1 MDFAYFPTLFIHS
14 WQQVQNVVCNFEKF
28 WERSRSQ
35 KYGTVV
41 ENLRLEMEL
50 ENIAEFYKKIFEKKG
65 KKKNDDDISHPIQFY
80 YFYNIRYLVK
90 RVP

>member
-65 KKKNDDDISHPIQFY
+65 KKKKMMMIYRIQSNFIISTIFV
-80 YFYNIRYLVK
+80 IS
-90 RVP
+90 

>member
-1 MDFAYFPTLFIHS
+1 MDFAYFLTLFIHS

-50 ENIAEFYKKIFEKKG
+50 ENIAEFYKKIFD
-65 KKKNDDDISHPIQFY
+65 KKKKKKMIIYRIQSNFII
-80 YFYNIRYLVK
+80 FTIFVTS
-90 RVP
+90 

>member
-1 MDFAYFPTLFIHS
+1 MDFAYFLTLFIHS

-35 KYGTVV
+35 KYGIVV

-50 ENIAEFYKKIFEKKG
+50 ENIAEFYKKIFDKKTR
-65 KKKNDDDISHPIQFY
+65 KKMMIIYRIQSNFIIFTIFVIS
-80 YFYNIRYLVK
+80 
-90 RVP
+90 

>member
-1 MDFAYFPTLFIHS
+1 MDFAYFLTLFIHS

-50 ENIAEFYKKIFEKKG
+50 ENIAEFYKKIFD
-65 KKKNDDDISHPIQFY
+65 KKKKKKMMIIYRIQSNFII
-80 YFYNIRYLVK
+80 FTIFVTS
-90 RVP
+90 